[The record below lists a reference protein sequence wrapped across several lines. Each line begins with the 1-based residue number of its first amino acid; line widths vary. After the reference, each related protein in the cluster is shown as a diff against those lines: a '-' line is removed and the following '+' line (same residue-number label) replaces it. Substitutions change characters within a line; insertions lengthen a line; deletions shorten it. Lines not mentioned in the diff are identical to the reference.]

1 MFTRNMP
8 ESKRVMHATFEKDKL
23 DPNHMLLQVDF
34 TMAYSYEDQNKIQD
48 ALWSCRSVNLFTG
61 ANYNAEGKEEPFLI
75 VTNLSDKGKNSVCTF
90 MLKIVDE
97 MTFKDERELIVYSDG
112 PSSEFKNQF
121 IPGKLLFI
129 LSQHL
134 NLPVSWKYFAT

>member
-34 TMAYSYEDQNKIQD
+34 TMAYSYEDQNKIQY
-48 ALWSCRSVNLFTG
+48 ALWSRRSVNLFTG

-97 MTFKDERELIVYSDG
+97 MTFKDEKELMVYSDG

>member
-23 DPNHMLLQVDF
+23 DTNRMLLQVDF
-34 TMAYSYEDQNKIQD
+34 TMAYSYEDQNKIQY
-48 ALWSCRSVNLFTG
+48 ALWSRRSVNLFTG

-97 MTFKDERELIVYSDG
+97 MTFKDEKELMVYSDG